1 VKELQRE
8 KEFLKKI
15 RECRVSE
22 ESGFL
27 LKSFFVGVNIE
38 NLEKI
43 STYNSNLPQVRSAAL
58 EERSLIPA

>member
-1 VKELQRE
+1 VSCVKELQRE

-15 RECRVSE
+15 RECRVRE

-27 LKSFFVGVNIE
+27 LTSFFVGVNIE

-43 STYNSNLPQVRSAAL
+43 S
-58 EERSLIPA
+58 I